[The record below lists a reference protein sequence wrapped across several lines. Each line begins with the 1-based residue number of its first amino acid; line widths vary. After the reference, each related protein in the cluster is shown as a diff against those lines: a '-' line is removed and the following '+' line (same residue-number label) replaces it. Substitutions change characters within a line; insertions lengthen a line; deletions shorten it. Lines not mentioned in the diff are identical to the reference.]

1 MKSTILTLSDSN
13 GSDGQVLV
21 WYSEYQDRE
30 TYDTPA
36 CHELFIERYR
46 VLTTEDFTPEFDEI
60 QRALEEEIEN
70 N

>member
-1 MKSTILTLSDSN
+1 MNTVVIQLSDSN

-46 VLTTEDFTPEFDEI
+46 VLGEDFTPEFDEI
-60 QRALEEEIEN
+60 QRALEEEIN

>member
-1 MKSTILTLSDSN
+1 MTATIIPVTDSN
-13 GSDGQVLV
+13 GSTGQVLV

-30 TYDTPA
+30 TRDTPA
-36 CHELFIERYR
+36 CHELFIERYT
-46 VLTTEDFTPEFDEI
+46 VLGEDFTPELDEI